1 MIEEILKRI
10 IGDRDLTDDML
21 EDIKKL
27 KDSYDEQQGMA
38 NHWKTKYDE
47 LRGRYIERFFTT
59 PEQVKEDTEEDVK
72 EDGEVKSFD
81 ELFDEREGDYKNAY

>member
-47 LRGRYIERFFTT
+47 LRGRYIERFFSA
-59 PEQVKEDTEEDVK
+59 PEQVKEDTE

>member
-27 KDSYDEQQGMA
+27 KDCYDEDDLNHQNAGM
-38 NHWKTKYDE
+38 TIV
-47 LRGRYIERFFTT
+47 LI
-59 PEQVKEDTEEDVK
+59 
-72 EDGEVKSFD
+72 
-81 ELFDEREGDYKNAY
+81 GDLK

>member
-38 NHWKTKYDE
+38 NHWKTKYDD

-59 PEQVKEDTEEDVK
+59 PEQVKEDVK

>member
-10 IGDRDLTDDML
+10 IGDRELTDDML
-21 EDIKKL
+21 DDIKKL

-38 NHWKTKYDE
+38 NQWKSKYDD
-47 LRGRYIERFFTT
+47 LRGRYIERFFTS

-81 ELFDEREGDYKNAY
+81 ELFDEREGDYKNAD

>member
-1 MIEEILKRI
+1 MFEEILKRI

-38 NHWKTKYDE
+38 NNWKSKYDD
-47 LRGRYIERFFTT
+47 LRGRYIERFFTS
-59 PEQVKEDTEEDVK
+59 PGQIKDDTEDDVK
-72 EDGEVKSFD
+72 KDGELKSFD
-81 ELFDEREGDYKNAY
+81 ELFDDREGDYKNAD

>member
-10 IGDRDLTDDML
+10 IGDRDLTDGML
-21 EDIKKL
+21 DDIKKL

-38 NHWKTKYDE
+38 NHWKAKYDD
-47 LRGRYIERFFTT
+47 LRERYIKRFFTT

>member
-38 NHWKTKYDE
+38 NHWKAKYDD
-47 LRGRYIERFFTT
+47 LRGRYIERFFTS
-59 PEQVKEDTEEDVK
+59 PEQIKEDTEEDVK

>member
-21 EDIKKL
+21 DDIKRL

-38 NHWKTKYDE
+38 NHWKSKYDD

-59 PEQVKEDTEEDVK
+59 PEQVIEDTEEDVK
-72 EDGEVKSFD
+72 DDGGVKSFD
-81 ELFDEREGDYKNAY
+81 ELFDERGRRL

>member
-1 MIEEILKRI
+1 MFEEILKRI
-10 IGDRDLTDDML
+10 IGDRELTDDML

-38 NHWKTKYDE
+38 NQWKSKYDD
-47 LRGRYIERFFTT
+47 LRGRYLERFFTA

-72 EDGEVKSFD
+72 EDGEVKTFD